1 MSLTEILRRLKENSA
16 EKNPALAELVDRS
29 ARELRESGI
38 MERVLHVGDKAPPFS
53 LPNIRGESVAL
64 SELLGQGPV
73 AISFYRGKW

>member
-29 ARELRESGI
+29 ARKLRESGI
-38 MERVLHVGDKAPPFS
+38 MQRVLAVGRKAPPFN
-53 LPNIRGESVAL
+53 LPNSRGESVAL
-64 SELLGQGPV
+64 SELLEHGPL